1 MHSRFG
7 HVGWGPSS
15 CILEVSMKSFSFAK
29 ALVVSSLLGLVLP
42 VACGDSEE
50 NPNPNPSDG
59 GEDGGGG
66 QPPGTGAM
74 GGEPAAGGGAAL
86 PPGISDMPSTI
97 ECGGDCTSAS
107 VGLGALQFHIDP
119 CCENDVC
126 GLNTTFLA
134 SAGAMFETTCQ
145 PKAQPGDVDEN
156 CPAPAGAAVPVS
168 DTMTVTLDPFP
179 GCCRPNGLCGVVVN
193 EATTL
198 SGAVPLGDLGL
209 GCVDAA
215 PFFPGDEPVPCGEG
229 IGGAGGAN
237 SGGAPPTSAGD
248 GAGGASGGAGGAD

>member
-1 MHSRFG
+1 
-7 HVGWGPSS
+7 
-15 CILEVSMKSFSFAK
+15 MKSFSFAK

-66 QPPGTGAM
+66 EPPGTGGTA
-74 GGEPAAGGGAAL
+74 AAGGAPAVML

-107 VGLGALQFHIDP
+107 VGVATLQFHIDP
-119 CCENDVC
+119 CCDNDVC
-126 GLNTTFLA
+126 GLNTAFLA
-134 SAGAMFETTCQ
+134 SAGAMFADACQ
-145 PKAQPGDVDEN
+145 PKDQPGEVDAS
-156 CPAPAGAAVPVS
+156 CPSPAGAVVPIS
-168 DTMTVTLDPFP
+168 EEMTVTLDAFP

-198 SGAVPLGDLGL
+198 GGAVELGDLGL

-215 PFFPGDEPVPCGEG
+215 PFFPDEEPVPCGEG
-229 IGGAGGAN
+229 PVGGGGAGGA
-237 SGGAPPTSAGD
+237 SGGGAPPTSAGD
-248 GAGGASGGAGGAD
+248 GAGGASGGAGGAN